1 MKLEDLLNIERLAEY
16 YILSNTPYF
25 LFKKFSNEDS
35 IKVMAE
41 KYSTNELIELF
52 KQKYLSELK
61 SIEEVVMLYSILISL
76 LFKPYDEVKN
86 FMSEVPKYNFRWS
99 KQISDIYFSKKIS
112 ENFLFFNM
120 NYKTLSTLKSNSSGT
135 SDDKIEHKV
144 KPKIILE
151 EK

>member
-1 MKLEDLLNIERLAEY
+1 MKLEDLLNIEKLAEY

-35 IKVMAE
+35 IKVMSE
-41 KYSTNELIELF
+41 KFTTNELIELF

-61 SIEEVVMLYSILISL
+61 SIEEVVMLYSILISMI
-76 LFKPYDEVKN
+76 FKPYEEVKN

-99 KQISDIYFSKKIS
+99 KQISEIFFSKKIS
-112 ENFLFFNM
+112 ENVSFINM

-135 SDDKIEHKV
+135 SDDKIEYKV